1 MSERVETALEK
12 AISQAGGWG
21 SPPRLAAA
29 LRYAVFPGGHRIRP
43 SLTLAVARACGDR
56 DPRAT
61 DAAAVAVELMHCA
74 SLAHDDLPCFDDADL
89 RRGKPSLHKAFGE
102 PLAVLAGDA
111 LIVLA
116 FETLARGL
124 ARRPSRLAAMVGIVG
139 TAVGA
144 PRGIV
149 AGQAWECEPTA
160 PLSEYQRAKTGA
172 LFVGAAQA
180 GALAA
185 GADPLPWRALGDKIG
200 EAYQVADDLRDVL
213 CDAEE
218 LGKPVGQ
225 DAARLRPNAAAQLG
239 VGGAKAR
246 LVELV
251 EGAVAAIPACPGET
265 ELRKLIKMQTLAFFP
280 KQLAAAAA

>member
-1 MSERVETALEK
+1 MT
-12 AISQAGGWG
+12 
-21 SPPRLAAA
+21 
-29 LRYAVFPGGHRIRP
+29 
-43 SLTLAVARACGDR
+43 
-56 DPRAT
+56 
-61 DAAAVAVELMHCA
+61 
-74 SLAHDDLPCFDDADL
+74 
-89 RRGKPSLHKAFGE
+89 
-102 PLAVLAGDA
+102 
-111 LIVLA
+111 
-116 FETLARGL
+116 
-124 ARRPSRLAAMVGIVG
+124 RRPSRLATMIGIVG
-139 TAVGA
+139 AAVGA

-172 LFVGAAQA
+172 LFIGAAQA

-185 GADPLPWRALGDKIG
+185 GADPAPWRALGDKIG

-239 VGGAKAR
+239 IGGAKAR

-251 EGAVAAIPACPGET
+251 EGAVAAIPACPGEL